1 MIRVITDGDWDQI
14 IQLQESA
21 YTDLEAEPVNV
32 LRSKWVASPEL
43 CFVCEKDE
51 KIAAYLLAHSWNSQ
65 EPPHLFEELPKQSD
79 GSVLFVHDVVVAK
92 PYSGMGLASDLI
104 QHLFSKVTPDQFES
118 ALLVAVQNS
127 QSFWKQFGFNPL
139 LDRKADNS
147 YGENAVLMNRSVL

>member
-21 YTDLEAEPVNV
+21 YTDLEAEPVKV
-32 LRSKWVASPEL
+32 LRSKWFASPEL
-43 CFVCEKDE
+43 CFVYENDE
-51 KIAAYLLAHSWNSQ
+51 KIAGYLLAHSWNSQ

-79 GSVLFVHDVVVAK
+79 GSVLFVHDVVVSK

-104 QHLFSKVTPDQFES
+104 HHLFSKVRPDQFEC

-127 QSFWKQFGFNPL
+127 HSFWSQFGFNPL
-139 LDRKADNS
+139 LDRKVDS
-147 YGENAVLMNRSVL
+147 RYGENAVLMNRPVL